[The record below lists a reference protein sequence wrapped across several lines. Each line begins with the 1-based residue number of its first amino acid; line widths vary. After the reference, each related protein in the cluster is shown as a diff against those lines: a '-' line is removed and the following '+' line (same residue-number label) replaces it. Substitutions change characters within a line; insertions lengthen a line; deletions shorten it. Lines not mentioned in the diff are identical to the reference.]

1 MRRQVADAD
10 RLVGQNPPLVDP
22 EAPLPPREYRHRP
35 GCQRFGTRLTGCPA
49 GVKASTDLTHW
60 PAALEAGAK
69 LVTGARVRE
78 IAVDAQGPAS
88 GAVYV
93 DRNGVA
99 RRRPPW

>member
-10 RLVGQNPPLVDP
+10 RLVGQGLPLVDP
-22 EAPLPPREYRHRP
+22 EAPLPSREYRHRP
-35 GCQRFGTRLTGCPA
+35 GCQRFGTRLAGCPA